1 MGCSRCEG
9 PWYLERPSHIIVM
22 GMVAGRGVVRKDL
35 KSAGRVGLKGA
46 TYLGSHFFLN
56 ALMNLR
62 IMAIILTVLG
72 NE

>member
-1 MGCSRCEG
+1 MRGRRCPEWA
-9 PWYLERPSHIIVM
+9 PYVIVM

-56 ALMNLR
+56 ALTNLC
-62 IMAIILTVLG
+62 IMAIILMGLG